1 MRIAIIG
8 GGISGLTAAYCL
20 QKQHEITVFEANNY
34 VGGHTNTIEFE
45 LDGEQHAVDTGFI
58 VFNYKTYPN
67 FTKILNELDVTSQ
80 PTEMSFSMKCART
93 GLEYGGTDLNGLF
106 AQRRNFFR
114 LSFYRLLKDI
124 LRFNRQSVELLQAND
139 EELTVGEYLAR
150 ERFSKEFIEQ
160 YFLPMGSAIWS
171 CPLGTFEQ
179 FPVRFIV
186 EFYLNHG
193 LLAIRDRPQWRVV
206 CGGSKQYV
214 KALTASFSE
223 SIRINTP
230 IDAVD
235 RQDELVE
242 LSTTDG
248 LTQQF
253 DHVIFACHSDQA
265 LNILGQGATATER
278 DLLSEFPYES
288 NIAQL
293 HTDESVLPRSRRAW
307 SCWNYFAPH
316 ESSEKATVTY
326 NMNLLQRLSSKNT
339 FNVTLNGEDRVN
351 PEKVIRSIKYAHP
364 IFTAGRAQAQGRH
377 AELINKHRT
386 SFCGA
391 YWGNGFHEDGVNSA
405 LAVCQTLLE
414 RDQIWKV
421 ESTKAGFD
429 IDDIHQLN
437 TAFAT
442 EFS

>member
-34 VGGHTNTIEFE
+34 IGGHTNTIELE
-45 LDGEQHAVDTGFI
+45 LDGEQQAVDTGFI

-67 FTKILNELDVTSQ
+67 FTKILNELGVASQ

-93 GLEYGGTDLNGLF
+93 GLEYGGTTLNGLF

-124 LRFNRQSVELLQAND
+124 LRFNRQSVELLQSND
-139 EELTVGEYLAR
+139 ETLTVGEYLSR
-150 ERFSKEFIEQ
+150 EHFSKEFIEQ

-193 LLAIRDRPQWRVV
+193 ILAIRDRPQWRVV

-214 KALTASFSE
+214 KALIASFSE

-230 IDAVD
+230 IDSVV
-235 RQDELVE
+235 RQDQDVE
-242 LSTTDG
+242 LTTADG
-248 LTQQF
+248 LTQEF

-265 LNILGQGATATER
+265 LNILGQGATKTER
-278 DLLSEFPYES
+278 ALLSEFPYES
-288 NIAQL
+288 NVAQL

-307 SCWNYFAPH
+307 ACWNYFAPDQ
-316 ESSEKATVTY
+316 SRQKATVTY
-326 NMNLLQRLSSKNT
+326 NMNLLQKLSSINT
-339 FNVTLNGEDRVN
+339 FNVTLNGQDRVDPDQVLREIN
-351 PEKVIRSIKYAHP
+351 YAHP
-364 IFTAGRAQAQGRH
+364 IFTSGRARAQRRH
-377 AELINKHRT
+377 AEVINVHQT

-414 RDQIWKV
+414 TDETWKA
-421 ESTKAGFD
+421 ESTKDGYD

-437 TAFAT
+437 TAFVT
-442 EFS
+442 ESS